1 MVWWIIR
8 RSQRRRHPLPF
19 VVEQRASLVNV
30 KLKWVK
36 DRTLDSVVARE
47 RHLRPAL
54 HLLERISPDPRGCV
68 PAYELSRRRRQLG
81 LADGLKVTAFLRR
94 FPALFR
100 ESSAPGPGRPVSCF
114 TLTDDAL
121 RLRRLE
127 LQVLCHAEIDL
138 VDRLRRLL
146 MLTPG
151 RALPLHTVD
160 QLRWDIGLQPDYHRI
175 LVPRYPHFFDL
186 VRPPGDERIW
196 LKLASWDGRL
206 AVSELQRAARERR
219 EDGECLAFPVRF
231 TRGYGLKKK
240 GMAWLQEWQTLPYTS
255 PYSDASGLDP
265 RTDVSEK
272 RIVGVFHELLH
283 LTLGK
288 KTERRNV
295 SNLRKPLGLPQKF
308 TKVFERHPGIFYLSQ
323 KLGTQTVVLREA
335 YGGGRDLLIK
345 HPLVEIRERYM
356 AMMRAGMPA
365 RGRRAHQ
372 KEMEMVGPGTGDTH
386 TMDADRDDDSGG
398 YASVEESSGICDLDS
413 DSFSEDDSD
422 TSAAIVKK
430 TLNV

>member
-8 RSQRRRHPLPF
+8 RSPRRRRPLPF
-19 VVEQRASLVNV
+19 AVEQRVSLVNV

-54 HLLERISPDPRGCV
+54 HLLDRISSDPRGRV
-68 PAYELSRRRRQLG
+68 PAYELSRRCRQLG
-81 LADGLKVTAFLRR
+81 LPDGLEVITFLRR

-100 ESSAPGPGRPVSCF
+100 ESSSPGSGGREPCF
-114 TLTDDAL
+114 ALTDDAL
-121 RLRRLE
+121 HLRSQE
-127 LQVLCHAEIDL
+127 LQVLRHAEIDL

-146 MLTPG
+146 MLTAG
-151 RALPLHTVD
+151 RALPLLTVD
-160 QLRWDIGLQPDYHRI
+160 QLSWDMGLQPDYQRT
-175 LVPRYPHFFDL
+175 LVPRYPHLFDL
-186 VRPPGDERIW
+186 VRPPGDERTW
-196 LKLASWDGRL
+196 LKLSSWDDRL
-206 AVSELQRAARERR
+206 AVSELQRAARDRR

-231 TRGYGLKKK
+231 ARGYGLKKK
-240 GMAWLQEWQTLPYTS
+240 SMAWLQEWQTLPYTS

-335 YGGGRDLLIK
+335 YCGGRDLLIK
-345 HPLVEIRERYM
+345 HPLLEIRESYVEM
-356 AMMRAGMPA
+356 IRAGMPA
-365 RGRRAHQ
+365 RGRRARQ
-372 KEMEMVGPGTGDTH
+372 KEKEMEMVGPGTGDTH
-386 TMDADRDDDSGG
+386 TMGADKDYNSPGG
-398 YASVEESSGICDLDS
+398 YHTSSDS
-413 DSFSEDDSD
+413 DSDSD
-422 TSAAIVKK
+422 SDGVIDAPFG
-430 TLNV
+430 

>member
-19 VVEQRASLVNV
+19 AVEQRVSLVNV

-47 RHLRPAL
+47 RHLLPAL
-54 HLLERISPDPRGCV
+54 HLLERISSDPRGRV
-68 PAYELSRRRRQLG
+68 PANELSRRRRQLG
-81 LADGLKVTAFLRR
+81 LPDGLKLTVFLRR
-94 FPALFR
+94 FPAVFR
-100 ESSAPGPGRPVSCF
+100 ESSAPGAGRRIPCF
-114 TLTDDAL
+114 ALTDDAL
-121 RLRRLE
+121 RLRCRE
-127 LQVLCHAEIDL
+127 LQVLRHAEMDL

-146 MLTPG
+146 MLTTG

-160 QLRWDIGLQPDYHRI
+160 QLRWDMGLQPDYHRTF
-175 LVPRYPHFFDL
+175 VPRYPHFFDL

-196 LKLASWDGRL
+196 LKLASWDDRL
-206 AVSELQRAARERR
+206 AVSELQKAARERH

-240 GMAWLQEWQTLPYTS
+240 CMAWLQEWQTLPYTS

-335 YGGGRDLLIK
+335 YCGGRDLLIK
-345 HPLVEIRERYM
+345 HPLVEIRERYL

-365 RGRRAHQ
+365 RGRRTPP
-372 KEMEMVGPGTGDTH
+372 KEMEMELGGPGTGDTP
-386 TMDADRDDDSGG
+386 TMDADKDDNSGG
-398 YASVEESSGICDLDS
+398 YTSSSEICDFYS

-422 TSAAIVKK
+422 EVIDAPFS
-430 TLNV
+430 